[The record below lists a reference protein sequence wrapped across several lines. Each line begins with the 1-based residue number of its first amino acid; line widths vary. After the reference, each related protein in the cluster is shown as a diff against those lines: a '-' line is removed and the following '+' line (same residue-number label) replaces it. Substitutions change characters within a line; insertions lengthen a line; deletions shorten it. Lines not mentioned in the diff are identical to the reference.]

1 MKDQEQR
8 EERLDEKRE
17 QPGGESAE
25 ERRSGRDRRL
35 QEVREHEEVEF
46 HIPRD

>member
-1 MKDQEQR
+1 MKEQEQR

-17 QPGGESAE
+17 RPAEEIAE

-35 QEVREHEEVEF
+35 QEVREHDEVEF